1 MKALGARLAVA
12 APTLIGITLI
22 TFALVHLAP
31 GDPAALRAGTGR
43 GVTAQVIA
51 ENRALAGLDRP
62 LGERYLAWLGR
73 SARLDFGT
81 SLSDGRP
88 VRARIGEA
96 LPRTALLALAA
107 ALMAFALGVP
117 LGCWTA
123 LRDGTRAAAAADL
136 ALALAYALPSVALA
150 LALLRLGAP
159 YGGGA
164 AALLA
169 PAACLALPSVVT
181 LARYQRGALLE
192 VLRADYLRTARA
204 KGASARAVLYGH
216 ALRNALLPMVTLLG
230 AQVPALLSGSVIVE
244 SIFGVRGL
252 GTLGYEAVLQRD
264 YPTLMGLTTLG
275 AVATLAG
282 VLVADF
288 AYGLLDPRLR
298 R

>member
-159 YGGGA
+159 YVGGA